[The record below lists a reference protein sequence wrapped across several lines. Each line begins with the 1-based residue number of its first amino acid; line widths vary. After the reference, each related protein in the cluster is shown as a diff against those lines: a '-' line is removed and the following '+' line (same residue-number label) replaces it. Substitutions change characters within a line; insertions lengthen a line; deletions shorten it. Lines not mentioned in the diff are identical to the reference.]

1 MASEG
6 AAGSRRRDEV
16 VGARLADVVAVLD
29 ETYPRSLAED
39 WDAVG
44 LVCGDLDAVVQS
56 ILLVVDVTEDTVD
69 EALTVGADLVVAHH
83 PLLLSGV
90 HGVGTDTVRG
100 RLVHRLVRGGCALFT
115 AHTNADNA
123 APGVSDALAR
133 VLGLTDL
140 TPLVA
145 RLAGP
150 QDPAATSA
158 PTGMGRVGTL
168 AQPVTLQAFTEQVAR
183 VLPHTRAGVRAA
195 GPAQGQVQRVAVC
208 GGSGSDLV
216 DAARR
221 CGADVL
227 LTADLRHH
235 TVSDALA
242 AGGPWL
248 VDVAHWASEWPW
260 LIGARETILSG
271 LERIGCSPTATV
283 STRVTDPWT
292 LRV

>member
-6 AAGSRRRDEV
+6 VAANRRRDEAA
-16 VGARLADVVAVLD
+16 GARLADVVAVLD
-29 ETYPRSLAED
+29 AAYPRRLAEE

-44 LVCGDLDAVVQS
+44 LVCGDLDAVVRS
-56 ILLVVDVTEDTVD
+56 ILLVVDVTEETVD
-69 EALTVGADLVVAHH
+69 EALSAGADLVVAHH
-83 PLLLSGV
+83 PLLLRGV
-90 HGVGTDTVRG
+90 HGVGTDTVKG
-100 RLVHRLVRGGCALFT
+100 RLVHRLVRAGCALFT

-140 TPLVA
+140 SPLAPRSVE
-145 RLAGP
+145 
-150 QDPAATSA
+150 PAADA
-158 PTGMGRVGTL
+158 AHPTGTGRVGTL
-168 AQPVTLQAFTEQVAR
+168 AQPVSLQAFTEQVAR

-195 GPAQGQVQRVAVC
+195 GPAQAQVQRVAVC

-221 CGADVL
+221 AGADVL

-260 LIGARETILSG
+260 LIGAREAILAG
-271 LERIGCSPTATV
+271 LEPSGFSPTATV
-283 STRVTDPWT
+283 STTVTDPWT